1 MSDQDDDK
9 KQRGAGRSGRAGDI
23 GAELGDLDFEP
34 DALLDSLLAD
44 DPAST
49 PLPIPGRKPSSAPP
63 AAREPQETLPDRGET
78 ADALKALSEDSSAIS
93 QRPGSPFLSKR
104 HFATLPNRPLGP
116 RSTSP
121 QAPRSLARERDS
133 QPDADGGKFRGSGE
147 WSPIGGSG
155 EAEPADSA
163 PGPKLHEP
171 AHRLFSA
178 DDETKTF
185 TKPLTEGTRAPA
197 SIPPGVVAR
206 PRSKPPLPGARSTR
220 QAPPRPGI
228 PGAVIPRVSDEA
240 TRKPPAVNPA
250 GPPPREPF
258 PPAFSPDAPK
268 ATTSLDMPTPVP
280 DGTEEAAN
288 YFSEDVASAMEFA
301 KSHSELPKVEEVEDA
316 EADALLEALDSGR
329 PSQAELWTESEDWGE
344 SEVNAPF
351 QAINGGTVD
360 PEDEDGL
367 AGEFESIP
375 ADDYDGNYADSGFDG
390 DEVGTGEIWE
400 DEQEAAHHLALNGML
415 DAWIAKAEWFEE
427 EAEASVDAAARTRCL
442 VVASELWAMAGD
454 DERARKAAQAATK
467 GQKHPLAQRQQRW
480 LTQATEEWS
489 QVAVALDQE
498 AITSPTPESR
508 AHSAYFCAE
517 INRVVLEDADAAS
530 KKLDNA
536 QRLAPSDPRA
546 YVFKLARELAA
557 GSAAP
562 NVRLPDS
569 PELGA
574 IRAAQTSIAT
584 RRSAAPEPDSGAE
597 AYLSAAR
604 RALTAGNGKAAG
616 LALANLVRVP
626 ELRHAARW
634 VAAAL
639 LAPAPDTRDKAIEL
653 LSAILAEHSRAETS
667 PPAYLLHGLAA
678 RALEGSN
685 SEGMQRALAAS
696 GDAFSQ
702 ADQVAMALLSGA
714 DVPTAQLTGLAKQ
727 AGGAVLAG
735 AALALQND
743 LEGLATVSI
752 GEPTVQ
758 APHRLGRSFSST
770 DALTTALAATAE
782 ETEQSPEH
790 AALMRLLHIERAI
803 ASKDYAAAA
812 DTLGAL
818 APPEA
823 DTSRQ
828 LVAALAHELTGGA
841 AAALAAYQRAHG
853 KSPALEAPLRAQ
865 VEASGA
871 RRAASLLEQGAE
883 ASENEARKAL
893 LLTEAAVRS
902 QQDAPDQVM
911 ALLERARDADPGLP
925 FAFRLAELSAR
936 MAGDPELLLEWIRQ
950 RRDTSEDPIETAHDQ
965 VREALLTAD
974 EDLSGAADLVALAAE
989 ERPGDVGLRELGE
1002 RLNPGSN
1009 LDRGAWREA
1018 AAAVAEGP
1026 VKGRLLLEAALNYER
1041 EGDSEAAA
1049 RAARAALEAGGG
1061 SLAEIA
1067 RERTAAGTSESA
1079 DLADLL
1085 LSQAKAETD
1094 PTKARALYER
1104 LSQLDLARGDQSSA
1118 LLWQSA
1124 ILEDSPDYLPALRQ
1138 LEHAYLAAQRD
1149 EDLVPIERT
1158 LSTTLPGWS
1167 GLAHAI
1173 LATRLIKKT
1182 DEWLNAKDV
1191 VYGTNHPSPRPY
1203 WLLRQ
1208 LAAYA
1213 QATGDDAK
1221 AFEVLGELASQS
1233 DADLDASTLCLR
1245 AAETAARLTQREE
1258 ARLLLDQAIDRMPEH
1273 LVALTTRA
1281 DVLEASGD
1289 GPAAATALEAVA
1301 QASAVERHRL
1311 EAWYQ
1316 AGLLW
1321 LDRAGNAERGG
1332 AALEQAAN
1340 IDVTHGDVFER
1351 LRQLYVDQNE
1361 RSKLA
1366 ALLESRLARTSD
1378 PAERVGLEVTRA
1390 QALAEIGDRGA
1401 ARAALAAALDAN
1413 PEHVEALRAF
1423 AELCGGEGDWPEAEQ
1438 AWIRLARHTQDQAKQ
1453 AEIYRKLGEI
1463 YEQHIPTPDR
1473 AELSYREV
1481 LKRLPQD
1488 IQARERLVQVY
1499 SAAGNAERALA
1510 VQEELLGLAESAE
1523 DKRTRSLELAVIH
1536 EQVAGD
1542 KRKAEAI
1549 LERTRKAAPT
1559 DPLVLRALAEFY
1571 ARTGETRALNVL
1583 LDRTAND
1590 ARRALGTGRF
1600 DPSFFEA
1607 LGSVAEIR
1615 GDMDSALVATA
1626 TLRAIQGG
1634 DPLAVR
1640 GGGAV
1645 AGQPRF
1651 DDLLAPDLLS
1661 LPLRSFIQKT
1671 GNALDGAYGMDLR
1684 AMRAQP
1690 LPQEMQ
1696 GFKQQIAQLAMS
1708 YGIHNLEVLVAPH
1721 IGKAAQPAS
1730 TNPPQLVI
1738 GKELLDAQDEAML
1751 YFLVF
1756 RALKLIQANACALS
1770 RTAPIDL
1777 WPVVAALLSLFADNW
1792 QPQGADAKKFAV
1804 AQQRIRASLP
1814 RTLDDDVPV
1823 LALEV
1828 IGNIGNRASQ
1838 LATSLHEWGNR
1849 TALLAIGDPRAAL
1862 RAIAG
1867 GEIPDDDAERAK
1879 WVTRNAEARDLAVF
1893 SVSEKY
1899 AQARQALGL

>member
-9 KQRGAGRSGRAGDI
+9 KPSRSPMAGRSGRAGDI

-49 PLPIPGRKPSSAPP
+49 PLPVPGRKPSSVPP
-63 AAREPQETLPDRGET
+63 AREPAQTLPDQGET
-78 ADALKALSEDSSAIS
+78 ANALRSLSEDPPATS

-104 HFATLPNRPLGP
+104 HFATLPARNLGP

-121 QAPRSLARERDS
+121 QAPRSLARDRDS
-133 QPDADGGKFRGSGE
+133 QPDAEESNFRGSGE
-147 WSPIGGSG
+147 WSPLGGATDA
-155 EAEPADSA
+155 EAPGSTA
-163 PGPKLHEP
+163 GPKLHEP

-185 TKPLTEGTRAPA
+185 SNPLSEGGKAPA

-206 PRSKPPLPGARSTR
+206 PRSKPPLPGSRATR
-220 QAPPRPGI
+220 QGPPRPGI
-228 PGAVIPRVSDEA
+228 PRPSDEA
-240 TRKPPAVNPA
+240 TRKPPAVNPS
-250 GPPPREPF
+250 GPPIREPF

-268 ATTSLDMPTPVP
+268 ATATLETPTPVP
-280 DGTEEAAN
+280 DGSEEATN
-288 YFSEDVASAMEFA
+288 YFGDDVESALDFARDQSE
-301 KSHSELPKVEEVEDA
+301 PPQVEEVGDE

-329 PSQAELWTESEDWGE
+329 PSHAELWTESEDWGE

-351 QAINGGTVD
+351 QAISGGTMGS
-360 PEDEDGL
+360 EDEESL
-367 AGEFESIP
+367 TSEFESIP
-375 ADDYDGNYADSGFDG
+375 ADNYDGDYGDPQFDG
-390 DEVGTGEIWE
+390 EEVGTGEIWE

-427 EAEASVDAAARTRCL
+427 EAEAAIDSAARTRCL
-442 VVASELWAMAGD
+442 VVASELWAMAGNP
-454 DERARKAAQAATK
+454 ERAHKAAQSATK

-480 LTQATEEWS
+480 LTQASEEWS

-517 INRVVLEDADAAS
+517 INRVVLEDADTS
-530 KKLDNA
+530 NKKLDAA
-536 QRLAPSDPRA
+536 QRLAPADPRA
-546 YVFKLARELAA
+546 PVFKLARELAA
-557 GSAAP
+557 SAAAP
-562 NVRLPDS
+562 NVRLPEA
-569 PELGA
+569 PELA
-574 IRAAQTSIAT
+574 ALRAAQASLAA
-584 RRSAAPEPDSGAE
+584 RRNANPEPGSATE
-597 AYLSAAR
+597 VHLAAAR
-604 RALTAGNGKAAG
+604 RALAAGDGKAAG
-616 LALANLVRVP
+616 LALTSLARIP
-626 ELRHAARW
+626 ELRHATRW
-634 VAAAL
+634 AAAAL
-639 LAPAPDTRDKAIEL
+639 LAPSANTRDQAIALLTAL
-653 LSAILAEHSRAETS
+653 LSEHTASEDT
-667 PPAYLLHGLAA
+667 PPGYLLHALAA
-678 RALEGSN
+678 RSLEAS
-685 SEGMQRALAAS
+685 SAEGMQRALAAS
-696 GDAFSQ
+696 GDAFST
-702 ADQVAMALLSGA
+702 ADQVAMAVLSGS
-714 DVPTAQLTGLAKQ
+714 DVSHEQLAALASQ
-727 AGGAVLAG
+727 PGGRTLAG
-735 AALALQND
+735 AAFALQSD
-743 LEGLATVSI
+743 LSGLSATHI
-752 GEPTVQ
+752 GEATTQ
-758 APHRLGRSFSST
+758 APHLLGRAFASSE
-770 DALTTALAATAE
+770 ALTAALSAE
-782 ETEQSPEH
+782 SDAEQSTEH
-790 AALMRLLHIERAI
+790 AALTRLLSVERAI
-803 ASKDYAAAA
+803 ASKDYSAAA
-812 DTLGAL
+812 DTLGTL
-818 APPEA
+818 APPDAEA
-823 DTSRQ
+823 SRQ
-828 LVAALAHELTGGA
+828 LVAALAQELTGGA
-841 AAALAAYQRAHG
+841 SAALAAYQRAHG
-853 KSPALEAPLRAQ
+853 KSPAFEAPLRAQ
-865 VEASGA
+865 VESSGP
-871 RRAASLLEQGAE
+871 RRAATLLEQGAE
-883 ASENEARKAL
+883 ASENEARRAL
-893 LLTEAAVRS
+893 LLTEAAIRS
-902 QQDAPDQVM
+902 QSEAPELTIG
-911 ALLERARDADPGLP
+911 LLERAREADPTLP
-925 FAFRLAELSAR
+925 FASRLAELASR
-936 MAGDPELLLEWIRQ
+936 MTGDPQQLLEWIRL
-950 RRDTSEDPIETAHDQ
+950 RRDSSEDPIEKAYDQ
-965 VREALLTAD
+965 VREALFTAD
-974 EDLSGAADLVALAAE
+974 EDLGGAADLLALAAE

-1009 LDRGAWREA
+1009 LDRGAWRESA
-1018 AAAVAEGP
+1018 AAEAEGS

-1041 EGDSEAAA
+1041 EGDREAAA
-1049 RAARAALEAGGG
+1049 RTARAALDAGAGP
-1061 SLAEIA
+1061 LAEIT
-1067 RERTAAGTSESA
+1067 RERTAAGTAEAA
-1079 DLADLL
+1079 DLSDLL

-1104 LSQLDLARGDQSSA
+1104 LSLLDLARGDQSSA

-1124 ILEDSPDYLPALRQ
+1124 ILEDSPTYLPALRQ

-1182 DEWLNAKDV
+1182 DEWLNARDV
-1191 VYGTNHPSPRPY
+1191 VYETNHPSPRPY

-1221 AFEVLGELASQS
+1221 AFEVLSELASQS

-1258 ARLLLDQAIDRMPEH
+1258 ARLLLNQSIERMPEH
-1273 LVALTTRA
+1273 LVALTTRT
-1281 DVLEASGD
+1281 DILEASGD
-1289 GPAAATALEAVA
+1289 GPAAAAALEAVA
-1301 QASAVERHRL
+1301 QASSVERHRL

-1316 AGLLW
+1316 AGLIW

-1332 AALEQAAN
+1332 AALEHAAN

-1351 LRQLYVDQNE
+1351 LRQLYIDQNE
-1361 RSKLA
+1361 RGKLA
-1366 ALLESRLARTSD
+1366 SLLESRLSRTSD
-1378 PAERVGLEVTRA
+1378 PSERVGLEVTRA

-1413 PEHVEALRAF
+1413 PEHVDALRAF
-1423 AELCGGEGDWPEAEQ
+1423 AELCGSEGDWPEAEQ

-1453 AEIYRKLGEI
+1453 AEIYRQLGEI

-1481 LKRLPQD
+1481 LKRVPQD

-1510 VQEELLGLAESAE
+1510 IQEELLSLAESGD
-1523 DKRTRSLELAVIH
+1523 DKRTRSLELAVVY

-1571 ARTGETRALNVL
+1571 SRTGESRALNVL

-1615 GDMDSALVATA
+1615 GDTDSALVATA

-1640 GGGAV
+1640 GGGAA

-1651 DDLLAPDLLS
+1651 DDMLAPDLLS

-1696 GFKQQIAQLAMS
+1696 AFRGQIAQLATA

-1721 IGKAAQPAS
+1721 IGKVVQPAS
-1730 TNPPQLVI
+1730 TNPPQILI
-1738 GKELLDAQDEAML
+1738 GKDLLDAGDEAML

-1777 WPVVAALLSLFADNW
+1777 WPVLAALLSLFADNW
-1792 QPQGADAKKFAV
+1792 QPQGADAKKFGV
-1804 AQQRIRASLP
+1804 AQQRVRASLP
-1814 RTLDDDVPV
+1814 RNLDDDVPV

-1828 IGNIGNRASQ
+1828 IGGIGNRASQ
-1838 LATSLHEWGNR
+1838 LATALHEWGNR

-1862 RAIAG
+1862 RA
-1867 GEIPDDDAERAK
+1867 
-1879 WVTRNAEARDLAVF
+1879 AVR
-1893 SVSEKY
+1893 S
-1899 AQARQALGL
+1899 RPRHRRR

>member
-9 KQRGAGRSGRAGDI
+9 KPSRSPMAGRSGRAGDI

-49 PLPIPGRKPSSAPP
+49 PLPIPGRKPTSAPP
-63 AAREPQETLPDRGET
+63 REPQETMPDQGET
-78 ADALKALSEDSSAIS
+78 ANALKSLSEEPTAS

-104 HFATLPNRPLGP
+104 HFATLPSRNLGP

-121 QAPRSLARERDS
+121 QAPRSLARDRQSE
-133 QPDADGGKFRGSGE
+133 PDTDEGNFRGSGE
-147 WSPIGGSG
+147 WSPLASPNTPG
-155 EAEPADSA
+155 EESQTA

-171 AHRLFSA
+171 THRLFSA

-185 TKPLTEGTRAPA
+185 TNPLSDAPRGPA
-197 SIPPGVVAR
+197 SVPPGVVAR
-206 PRSKPPLPGARSTR
+206 PRSKPPLPGARASR
-220 QAPPRPGI
+220 QGPPRP
-228 PGAVIPRVSDEA
+228 AIPRASDEA

-268 ATTSLDMPTPVP
+268 ATTSLDTPTPIP
-280 DGTEEAAN
+280 DGSEEASN
-288 YFSEDVASAMEFA
+288 YLGDDLASALEFA
-301 KSHSELPKVEEVEDA
+301 KSQSDLPSVEEVDDS

-351 QAINGGTVD
+351 RAINGGTVD
-360 PEDEDGL
+360 PDDDESL

-375 ADDYDGNYADSGFDG
+375 ADDYDGNYDDG
-390 DEVGTGEIWE
+390 AFEAEEVGTGEIWE

-427 EAEASVDAAARTRCL
+427 EAEAAVDAAARTRCL
-442 VVASELWAMAGD
+442 VVASELWAMVGD
-454 DERARKAAQAATK
+454 PERARKAAQAANK

-480 LTQATEEWS
+480 LNQAAEEWS

-498 AITSPTPESR
+498 AITSPTPDSR
-508 AHSAYFCAE
+508 AHSAHFCAE
-517 INRVVLEDADAAS
+517 INRVVLEDSDTAN
-530 KKLDNA
+530 KKLDA
-536 QRLAPSDPRA
+536 AARLAPADPRA
-546 YVFKLARELAA
+546 HVFKLARELSA
-557 GSAAP
+557 GSGAP
-562 NVRLPDS
+562 SVRLPDA
-569 PELGA
+569 PELA
-574 IRAAQTSIAT
+574 ALRAAQASISA
-584 RRSAAPEPDSGAE
+584 RRDAAPDAGSATE
-597 AYLSAAR
+597 AHLSAAR
-604 RALTAGNGKAAG
+604 RALAKGDGKAAG
-616 LALANLVRVP
+616 LALAHVARIP

-639 LAPAPDTRDKAIEL
+639 LAPSPDTRSKAIEL
-653 LSAILAEHSRAETS
+653 LSALLAEHTNEGAA
-667 PPAYLLHGLAA
+667 PGYLLHALAA
-678 RALEGSN
+678 RSLEASDA
-685 SEGMQRALAAS
+685 EGMQRALHAS

-702 ADQVAMALLSGA
+702 ADQVAMALLSGS
-714 DVPTAQLTGLAKQ
+714 DIPTEQLAALASQ
-727 AGGAVLAG
+727 AGGATLA
-735 AALALQND
+735 AAAHALQGD
-743 LEGLATVSI
+743 LDGLRRSAI
-752 GEPTVQ
+752 GEPATRS
-758 APHRLGRSFSST
+758 PHLLGRAFASGDSLT
-770 DALTTALAATAE
+770 AALSAP
-782 ETEQSPEH
+782 ETESEQSSEH
-790 AALMRLLHIERAI
+790 AALTRLLQIERAI
-803 ASKDYAAAA
+803 ATKNFPAAAE
-812 DTLGAL
+812 TLGAL

-823 DTSRQ
+823 DASRQ

-841 AAALAAYQRAHG
+841 SAALAAYQRAHG
-853 KSPALEAPLRAQ
+853 KSPGFEAPLRAQ
-865 VEASGA
+865 VDSSGP

-883 ASENEARKAL
+883 ASENDARRAL
-893 LLTEAAVRS
+893 LLTEAAMRS
-902 QQDAPDQVM
+902 QQEAPEQTLN
-911 ALLERARDADPGLP
+911 LLERARDADPTLP
-925 FAFRLAELSAR
+925 FAFRQAELAAR
-936 MAGDPELLLEWIRQ
+936 MAGDPQQLLEWIRL
-950 RRDTSEDPIETAHDQ
+950 RRDSSEDPIEKAHDQ

-974 EDLSGAADLVALAAE
+974 EDLGGAADLIALAAE

-1018 AAAVAEGP
+1018 AAATAEGA

-1041 EGDSEAAA
+1041 DGDAEAAA
-1049 RAARAALEAGGG
+1049 RAARASLEAGGG
-1061 SLAEIA
+1061 SLAEIT
-1067 RERTAAGTSESA
+1067 RERTAAGTAEAA
-1079 DLADLL
+1079 DLSDLL

-1094 PTKARALYER
+1094 PAKARALYER

-1124 ILEDSPDYLPALRQ
+1124 ILEDSPTYLPALRQ

-1158 LSTTLPGWS
+1158 LSTALPEWS

-1191 VYGTNHPSPRPY
+1191 VYGTNHPTPRPY

-1213 QATGDDAK
+1213 QAIGDDAK

-1258 ARLLLDQAIDRMPEH
+1258 ARLLLDQAIERMPEH

-1289 GPAAATALEAVA
+1289 GPAAAAALEAVA
-1301 QASAVERHRL
+1301 QASSVERHRL

-1321 LDRAGNAERGG
+1321 LDRAGNPERGG

-1361 RSKLA
+1361 RGKLA
-1366 ALLESRLARTSD
+1366 TLLESRLARTSD

-1423 AELCGGEGDWPEAEQ
+1423 AELCGSEGDWPEAEQ
-1438 AWIRLARHTQDQAKQ
+1438 AWIRVARHTQDQAKQ
-1453 AEIYRKLGEI
+1453 AEIYRKLGQI
-1463 YEQHIPTPDR
+1463 YEEHIPTPDR

-1488 IQARERLVQVY
+1488 FQARERLVQVY
-1499 SAAGNAERALA
+1499 AAAGNAERALA
-1510 VQEELLGLAESAE
+1510 VQEELLSLAETGD
-1523 DKRTRSLELAVIH
+1523 DKRTRSLELAVIY

-1571 ARTGETRALNVL
+1571 ARTGESRALNVL

-1607 LGSVAEIR
+1607 LGSVAELR
-1615 GDMDSALVATA
+1615 GDQDSAIVATA

-1634 DPLAVR
+1634 EPIPVR
-1640 GGGAV
+1640 GGGAI

-1651 DDLLAPDLLS
+1651 DDMLAPDLLS

-1671 GNALDGAYGMDLR
+1671 GNALDGAYAMDLR

-1696 GFKQQIAQLAMS
+1696 GFRQQIAQLAAS
-1708 YGIHNLEVLVAPH
+1708 YGVHNLEVLVAPH
-1721 IGKAAQPAS
+1721 IGKSVQPAS

-1738 GKELLDAQDEAML
+1738 GKELLDADDQAVL

-1777 WPVVAALLSLFADNW
+1777 WPVLAALLSLFADNW

-1804 AQQRIRASLP
+1804 AQQRIRATLP
-1814 RTLDDDVPV
+1814 RSLDDDVPV

-1828 IGNIGNRASQ
+1828 IGGIGNRASQ
-1838 LATSLHEWGNR
+1838 LATALHEWGNR

-1867 GEIPDDDAERAK
+1867 GELPEEDAERAK